1 MLRRFQL
8 LGLVT
13 VGCAVASCSSSSGE
27 IPRAEAGSEINV
39 HVAASLSDVF
49 TALGNE
55 FRTQFPDVKVSFNFA
70 GSSTLVTQ
78 IQQGAPADVVVVAD
92 SVNMDKLVTSGDVA
106 AGEVEDLAYN
116 ELAIL
121 VAQGNPLKI
130 DALDDLASRDTRV
143 VLCDDAQPCGKYA
156 TTMLT
161 AAGVVVEPASRE
173 ANAAAV
179 VSRIANGE
187 ADAGISYLTDGLR
200 PNDNVDAVRLP
211 KSMNVTTNYPIAPLA
226 EPSSRDDDIVS
237 AFIDFARGTIGDQL
251 LSDAGFTL
259 P

>member
-1 MLRRFQL
+1 
-8 LGLVT
+8 VA
-13 VGCAVASCSSSSGE
+13 VGCVAASCSSAPGGPTAAAGE
-27 IPRAEAGSEINV
+27 SELNV
-39 HVAASLSDVF
+39 HVAASLSAVF
-49 TALGNE
+49 EKLGDE
-55 FRTQFPDVKVSFNFA
+55 FASQFPDVTIRFNFA

-78 IQQGAPADVVVVAD
+78 IQQGAPADVVVMAD

-130 DALDDLASRDTRV
+130 DALDELARRETRV
-143 VLCDDAQPCGKYA
+143 VLCDDAQPCGRYA

-200 PNDNVDAVRLP
+200 PNDNVDTVRIP
-211 KSMNVTTNYPIAPLA
+211 KSVNVTTNYPIAPLA
-226 EPSSRDDDIVS
+226 EPSSRDADMVS